1 MENTTQD
8 LLKQI
13 TDICHQAY
21 ADDLLKRIADL
32 CCQASEEIFEDDR
45 TMEILNTC
53 DKLQDLIDEYLG
65 N

>member
-1 MENTTQD
+1 MKNITQN
-8 LLKQI
+8 LSKQI
-13 TDICHQAY
+13 TDKYYQTY
-21 ADDLLKRIADL
+21 ESDLLKRIADL